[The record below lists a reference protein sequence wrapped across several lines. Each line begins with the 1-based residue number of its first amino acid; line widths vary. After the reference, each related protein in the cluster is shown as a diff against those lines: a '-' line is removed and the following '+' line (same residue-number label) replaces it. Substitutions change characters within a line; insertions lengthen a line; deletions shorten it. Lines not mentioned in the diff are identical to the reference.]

1 MDTKEQNVSVFLK
14 SAVLLAGS
22 VRDLAF
28 PGRDSCFSL
37 QLLISKLGL
46 IVLLFNHFL
55 GLFV

>member
-28 PGRDSCFSL
+28 LGQDSCFSL

-55 GLFV
+55 GLFL